1 MRRLKTL
8 LFLLIG
14 SAFLISCDIELKQS
28 YSVEVRYREKE
39 SSSVKEVSFLVF
51 PRDQLVP
58 IVIEDPDENIRVSY
72 QYSMIEGIIQDNSGP
87 FVGKGTILYYK
98 TQKEDFLEP
107 PRDKQYWTK
116 KYDIKLLKK

>member
-8 LFLLIG
+8 LFLLIV
-14 SAFLISCDIELKQS
+14 SAFLISCEMELKQS

-51 PRDQLVP
+51 PKDQLVP

-72 QYSMIEGIIQDNSGP
+72 QYSRTEGIIQDNSGP
-87 FVGKGTILYYK
+87 FVGKGTIIYYK
-98 TQKEDFLEP
+98 TQKRELLDS
-107 PRDKQYWTK
+107 PRDEQYWTK
-116 KYDIKLLKK
+116 KYDIKLLNK